1 MNNLHL
7 KRPVSDLELPVRPLS
22 SLMNMGVKT
31 IGDLVQKTQS
41 ELYRTPGFGTVS
53 LNQVKHCLQ
62 EINLE
67 LGMSPEKVEAK
78 TELFHSLSQSIANK
92 CEDSLRASM
101 AKMLNAEGYVNKY
114 DAIQE
119 HKKIL
124 NSYEVAIHNSTEG

>member
-1 MNNLHL
+1 MSLHF
-7 KRPVSDLELPVRPLS
+7 KRPISELSLSGRTFSTLVR
-22 SLMNMGVKT
+22 MGIKT
-31 IGDLVQKTQS
+31 IGDVVQKS
-41 ELYRTPGFGTVS
+41 EGELYRTPGFGTVS

-78 TELFHSLSQSIANK
+78 TELFQSLSQSIANK

-101 AKMLNAEGYVNKY
+101 AKMLGAQTYIDKY

-119 HKKIL
+119 HRKIL
-124 NSYEVAIHNSTEG
+124 NSYEVAIHNTTEG

>member
-22 SLMNMGVKT
+22 TLMNMGVKT

-41 ELYRTPGFGTVS
+41 ELYRIPGFGTVS

-67 LGMSPEKVEAK
+67 LGMSPEKVGAK
-78 TELFHSLSQSIANK
+78 TELFHSLSKSIANK

-101 AKMLNAEGYVNKY
+101 AKMLEAQTYVDKY

-119 HKKIL
+119 HRKIL
-124 NSYEVAIHNSTEG
+124 NAYEVAIHDSTEG